1 MENTQNIVENWRK
14 NVENRK
20 NLTFLRFSMYYFSIS
35 LHFLVGAHKY
45 KTSIDK
51 NNKKKIMIFLF
62 VLCLFLSID
71 IFISLCSSL
80 RDDRK
85 RSKKHG

>member
-20 NLTFLRFSMYYFSIS
+20 NLTFLRFFMYYFSIF

-51 NNKKKIMIFLF
+51 NNKKK
-62 VLCLFLSID
+62 
-71 IFISLCSSL
+71 
-80 RDDRK
+80 
-85 RSKKHG
+85 

>member
-1 MENTQNIVENWRK
+1 MENIQKIVENWRK

-20 NLTFLRFSMYYFSIS
+20 DLTFLRFSMYYLSIS

-51 NNKKKIMIFLF
+51 NNKKKIMI
-62 VLCLFLSID
+62 CLFYVYFYPLMFYLHIKAQEPSGS
-71 IFISLCSSL
+71 FAHVQ
-80 RDDRK
+80 K
-85 RSKKHG
+85 

>member
-1 MENTQNIVENWRK
+1 MENTQKIVENWRK

-20 NLTFLRFSMYYFSIS
+20 NLTFLRFSMYYFTIF

-51 NNKKKIMIFLF
+51 NNKKKDN
-62 VLCLFLSID
+62 D
-71 IFISLCSSL
+71 IFVCFMFVFIY
-80 RDDRK
+80 
-85 RSKKHG
+85 